1 MSPPEEFG
9 DALQSVGALVAGPH
23 PTMDGKT
30 HRIAVTGDKKGEQ
43 AGFYVAHLDGHPAGY
58 IKNNRTGVEITW
70 KSKGYVLSPE
80 EKAWLLAQAAEKL
93 QVRAVD
99 EQRQHEETAQR
110 IASRDGEAHS
120 CSLAY
125 TISCKQAN

>member
-1 MSPPEEFG
+1 MSPREEFG
-9 DALQSVGALVAGPH
+9 DALQSVGARRRPPPH
-23 PTMDGKT
+23 YGRET

-80 EKAWLLAQAAEKL
+80 EKAGLLAQRRK
-93 QVRAVD
+93 
-99 EQRQHEETAQR
+99 
-110 IASRDGEAHS
+110 S
-120 CSLAY
+120 
-125 TISCKQAN
+125 